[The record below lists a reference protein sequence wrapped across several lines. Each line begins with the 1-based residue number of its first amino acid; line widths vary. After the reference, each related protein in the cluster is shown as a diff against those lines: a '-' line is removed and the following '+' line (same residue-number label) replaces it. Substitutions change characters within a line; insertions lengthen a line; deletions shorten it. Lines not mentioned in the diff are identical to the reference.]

1 MYFFILFLRVVYMYM
16 VEEKEEGGGEGS
28 LQLEVVVTRK
38 GHHQVML
45 YT

>member
-1 MYFFILFLRVVYMYM
+1 MYM
-16 VEEKEEGGGEGS
+16 VEEKGEGGGGGS

-38 GHHQVML
+38 GRHQVML

>member
-1 MYFFILFLRVVYMYM
+1 MYFFILFLSVVDMYM
-16 VEEKEEGGGEGS
+16 VEEKEEGGGGGS
-28 LQLEVVVTRK
+28 LQLEIVVTRK

>member
-1 MYFFILFLRVVYMYM
+1 MCM
-16 VEEKEEGGGEGS
+16 VEEKEEGGGGEGS